1 MDFAN
6 LLLLISAFQ
15 GFVLAFLIIFS
26 PFFKSKANNYLG
38 YTIGILS
45 LILFNFFLDRFGVFD
60 TYPKFF
66 LLTTI
71 EWVFLFSVFFL
82 YYCIHLIKHDLRN
95 NRKLKWLY
103 LPFIVSITIHI
114 LIHLEN
120 DYSLY
125 SLAFE
130 EKDFIYNLILGL
142 EQISTYLFTTII
154 FIWAR
159 IILHKSPKNTDVNV
173 IWLKKLWFALFI
185 ILLSWIIIFIVDI
198 VLYGDSPE
206 LDPYIQFYEYVL
218 DIELSLLV
226 YWIAYTGLYK
236 LKIADE
242 RKEIL
247 HIINKKSI
255 PKVTQHNLEKKQK
268 VSVINDFSE
277 DNVYF
282 LQLKQFIHEEHIYRD
297 SNLSQDT
304 VAEKLGISVGYLSQ
318 IINTVTQKNFK
329 AYINGFRVEET
340 KRMMLDTEFDK
351 YSLLSIGLESGFN
364 SKTTFYNSFKKET
377 GYTPSEFKT
386 KHK

>member
-71 EWVFLFSVFFL
+71 EWVFLFPVFFL

-103 LPFIVSITIHI
+103 FPFIVSITIHI

-125 SLAFE
+125 SLAFQ

-236 LKIADE
+236 LRIADE

-247 HIINKKSI
+247 NIINKKSI
-255 PKVTQHNLEKKQK
+255 PRITQHNLEKKQK

-282 LQLKQFIHEEHIYRD
+282 LQLKQLIHEEHIYRD
-297 SNLSQDT
+297 ANLSQDT

-318 IINTVTQKNFK
+318 IINTVTQENFK
-329 AYINGFRVEET
+329 AYINRFRVEET

-377 GYTPSEFKT
+377 GYTPSEFKN